1 MLRSL
6 LFSGDQNTVRL
17 VGRVF
22 KDLEVELE
30 HCSESAEMI
39 SNMAKR
45 RYDAVV
51 IDDGLSEAAA
61 VLEKVIE
68 HSGSKTVRIVLAEPV
83 ASVNA
88 VFKTGTQVIL
98 YKPLSPER
106 VRNGLRAVRN
116 LMARERR
123 RGAKRVETMIPA
135 RIRHGRAAGTQV
147 FIADLS
153 DSGASIHCGEH
164 NLSSIGSIHVD
175 FALPDDP
182 ERMHVTAEVIW
193 QDSEAN
199 AGLHFLD
206 MASSARKRLA
216 NWVKEQAGKDRHA
229 AVTHTGI

>member
-6 LFSGDQNTVRL
+6 LFSGDQNTIRMVA
-17 VGRVF
+17 RVF
-22 KDLEVELE
+22 KDLEVDLE
-30 HCSESAEMI
+30 HCSHSADMVAH
-39 SNMAKR
+39 MAKR

-51 IDDGLSEAAA
+51 IDDALAEAAT

-68 HSGSKTVRIVLAEPV
+68 YSGSKTVRIALAEPAIAV
-83 ASVNA
+83 KA

-123 RGAKRVETMIPA
+123 RGSKRVATMIQA
-135 RIRHGRAAGTQV
+135 RIRHGRSAGTQV

-153 DSGASIHCGEH
+153 ESGAAIHCGEH
-164 NLSSIGSIHVD
+164 SLSSIGSIHID

-182 ERMHVTAEVIW
+182 ERMHVTAEVVW
-193 QDSEAN
+193 QDSEGT
-199 AGLHFLD
+199 AGIHFLD

-216 NWVKEQAGKDRHA
+216 QWVKEEAVKDRQA
-229 AVTHTGI
+229 AVTHTGL

>member
-6 LFSGDQNTVRL
+6 LLSSDQNTVRMIA
-17 VGRVF
+17 RVF

-30 HCSESAEMI
+30 HCPESAQMI
-39 SNMAKR
+39 SHLGR
-45 RYDAVV
+45 HRYDAVV
-51 IDDGLSEAAA
+51 IDDAVPEAEAI
-61 VLEKVIE
+61 LEKVIE
-68 HSGSKTVRIVLAEPV
+68 HSSSKSVRIVLAKPAATV
-83 ASVNA
+83 SA

-123 RGAKRVETMIPA
+123 RGAKRIATMIQA
-135 RIRHGRAAGTQV
+135 RIRHGRSAGTQV

-153 DSGASIHCGEH
+153 DSGAAIHCGEH
-164 NLSSIGSIHVD
+164 DLSSIGSVHLD

-182 ERMHVTAEVIW
+182 ERMHVTAEVVW
-193 QDSEAN
+193 QDSEGT
-199 AGLHFLD
+199 AGVHFLD

-216 NWVKEQAGKDRHA
+216 TWVKDQAGKDPQA